1 VPGETVG
8 GLPHVLRIAS
18 SLNLDGDSDDLMA
31 AGDDLEQSVELAPV
45 LQWFENQANFDHSRK
60 A

>member
-1 VPGETVG
+1 VPGQTVG

-18 SLNLDGDSDDLMA
+18 SLDLDGDPDDLMA
-31 AGDDLEQSVELAPV
+31 AGNDLEQGVELAAV
-45 LQWFENQANFDHSRK
+45 LQRFENHADFDHSRK